1 MRLSAR
7 RRTTRLLG
15 TGAALLTAF
24 VVLTGCMKGPSV
36 NDSNGRGAGT
46 STADRL
52 PITTMVADYD
62 EMLAQMR
69 ELITTEAPGGVWSE
83 VKPAQTLG
91 GDKAVAGD
99 DATIAV
105 SPLWGYDLAFPS
117 DADARSALVAALG
130 AIGEAH
136 GFSPVQ
142 IYVDRPDEVQAVADD
157 AFGAEYQIG
166 SRLNSTLSYTSG
178 SHPAE

>member
-1 MRLSAR
+1 MRLPAR
-7 RRTTRLLG
+7 HTTTRILG
-15 TGAALLTAF
+15 AGAALLTAL
-24 VVLTGCMKGPSV
+24 VVLTGCTKGPSV
-36 NDSNGRGAGT
+36 NDSNGQGAG
-46 STADRL
+46 TADRL
-52 PITTMVADYD
+52 PIATMVADYD

-83 VKPAQTLG
+83 VKTAQTLG

-117 DADARSALVAALG
+117 DQDARAALVAELG
-130 AIGEAH
+130 KIGEAH

-142 IYVDRPDEVQAVADD
+142 TYVDRPDEVQAVADD

-166 SRLNSTLSYTSG
+166 SKLNSTLSYTTG
-178 SHPAE
+178 SHPAG